1 MSDYQPPFHITDKTI
16 TLLAEISEQVGR
28 ITVLQAGNI
37 NPHLRRKNRIRT
49 IHSSLAIEHNSL
61 SLEQVT
67 AILNGKRVLG
77 KPNEIKEVQN
87 AYDAY
92 ELMLTLNPSSIED
105 LLKAHKAMMNG
116 LVKESG
122 RFRSGGVGIF
132 DGEVLIHMAP
142 PARFVSEH
150 IHNLFTWYQQAK
162 LHPLIKSAIFHYE
175 FEFIHPF
182 SDGNGRV
189 GRLWHSLILQ
199 RWKPI
204 FLWLPIETLIQEKQE
219 GYYKALNESNSLNEC
234 TPFVTFMLEV
244 IRDALAEI
252 IQNQKAFIP
261 TNDGKNVGRK
271 VAGDVGI
278 NRDTV
283 IKILK
288 KQPHATAKSLAE
300 AMNLSPR
307 QVERVLAELK
317 KEGKIVR
324 KGSNKS
330 GWWEVN

>member
-1 MSDYQPPFHITDKTI
+1 MSDYQPPFHITDKAI
-16 TLLAEISEQVGR
+16 TLLAEISEQIGR
-28 ITVLQAGNI
+28 ITVLQEGNV
-37 NPHLRRKNRIRT
+37 NPHLRRENRIRT

-142 PARFVSEH
+142 PARFVPEH

-162 LHPLIKSAIFHYE
+162 FHPLIKSAI
-175 FEFIHPF
+175 
-182 SDGNGRV
+182 
-189 GRLWHSLILQ
+189 
-199 RWKPI
+199 
-204 FLWLPIETLIQEKQE
+204 
-219 GYYKALNESNSLNEC
+219 
-234 TPFVTFMLEV
+234 
-244 IRDALAEI
+244 
-252 IQNQKAFIP
+252 
-261 TNDGKNVGRK
+261 
-271 VAGDVGI
+271 
-278 NRDTV
+278 
-283 IKILK
+283 
-288 KQPHATAKSLAE
+288 
-300 AMNLSPR
+300 
-307 QVERVLAELK
+307 
-317 KEGKIVR
+317 
-324 KGSNKS
+324 
-330 GWWEVN
+330 

>member
-1 MSDYQPPFHITDKTI
+1 MARCGQSLYHDFEPDCKSEN
-16 TLLAEISEQVGR
+16 LVNKENISCYSREREPSKWQ
-28 ITVLQAGNI
+28 
-37 NPHLRRKNRIRT
+37 
-49 IHSSLAIEHNSL
+49 S
-61 SLEQVT
+61 
-67 AILNGKRVLG
+67 RV
-77 KPNEIKEVQN
+77 
-87 AYDAY
+87 
-92 ELMLTLNPSSIED
+92 
-105 LLKAHKAMMNG
+105 
-116 LVKESG
+116 
-122 RFRSGGVGIF
+122 
-132 DGEVLIHMAP
+132 
-142 PARFVSEH
+142 
-150 IHNLFTWYQQAK
+150 
-162 LHPLIKSAIFHYE
+162 IKSCVFHYE
-175 FEFIHPF
+175 FELIHPF
-182 SDGNGRV
+182 SDGNGRT

-261 TNDGKNVGRK
+261 TNDGKNVGRN
-271 VAGDVGI
+271 AANDVGI
-278 NRDTV
+278 NRDVV
-283 IKILK
+283 IGILK

-300 AMNLSPR
+300 AMNLSTR

-317 KEGKIVR
+317 NEGKIAR